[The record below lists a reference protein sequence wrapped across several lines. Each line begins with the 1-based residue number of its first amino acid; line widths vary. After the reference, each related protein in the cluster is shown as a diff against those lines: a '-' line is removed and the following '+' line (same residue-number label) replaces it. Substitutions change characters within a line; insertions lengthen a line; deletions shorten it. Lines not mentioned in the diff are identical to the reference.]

1 MSQDAQLIEYLL
13 LLRFGTKVP
22 HPHDKPLLN
31 LTAIAKM
38 VKKPVA
44 TIRNLIMLGLQAHKD
59 QRMIVPKC
67 RSKLQSF
74 HIDFL
79 LSHHTLRE
87 WAHLS
92 L

>member
-13 LLRFGTKVP
+13 LLRFGNKVP
-22 HPHDKPLLN
+22 LPHDNPLLN
-31 LTAIAKM
+31 LTAIAKL

-44 TIRNLIMLGLQAHKD
+44 TIRDHILLGLQAHKD

-67 RSKLQSF
+67 LSKLQSF

-79 LSHHTLRE
+79 L
-87 WAHLS
+87 
-92 L
+92 